1 MFEIEKLNY
10 INSNMLDNTKCQ
22 TKNKFLGNKIEIFQF
37 PDGYRGNMD
46 SVLLAASVTAKSGQ
60 KVLEL
65 GCGNG
70 VALCCLLYRVSG
82 LEVYGIEFDKK
93 VAELCRRNISLNN
106 FKSKILNIDVASSIR
121 ELKSL
126 SFDHVFMNPPYF
138 KKNAVKKSPIP
149 SSNQAKVETVPLS
162 EWFSVARK
170 RCKPK
175 GKITIIQRVERLP
188 EIMECLGSHFGQ
200 ITVQPISSFKDSSPK
215 TIIVQATKD
224 SSAAF
229 TLLAPKI
236 VHKRDSVSGKVVYE
250 EELNKILRSGYPLLL
265 N

>member
-1 MFEIEKLNY
+1 MNYSEKEL
-10 INSNMLDNTKCQ
+10 
-22 TKNKFLGNKIEIFQF
+22 TKNKFLGNKIEILQF

-46 SVLLAASVTAKSGQ
+46 SVLVAASVAAEGGQ

-82 LEVYGIEFDKK
+82 LEVYGIEFDKR

-106 FKSKILNIDVASSIR
+106 FTAEIFNSDIASSIR
-121 ELKSL
+121 ELRSL

-149 SSNQAKVETVPLS
+149 SLSQAKVESVPLS

-188 EIMECLGSHFGQ
+188 EIIEYLGSHFGQ

-215 TIIVQATKD
+215 TIIVQATKN

-229 TLLAPKI
+229 TLLAPKT